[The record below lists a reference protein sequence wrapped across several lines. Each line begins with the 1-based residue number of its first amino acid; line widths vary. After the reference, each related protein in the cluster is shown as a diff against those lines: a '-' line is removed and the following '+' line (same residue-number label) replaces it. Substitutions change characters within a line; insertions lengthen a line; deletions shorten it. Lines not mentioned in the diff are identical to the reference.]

1 MQDYNEQIKKA
12 DEALKTLK
20 QAFQPMPGG
29 APMDPAMM
37 QQGAPPMD
45 PAMMQQGGAPMDPA
59 MMQQGGAPMD
69 PAMMQQGGAPPP
81 ADPAQMEAM
90 ISEVMHSVEQ
100 VAGAVEQS
108 NQQVAQLQ
116 SQLQQ
121 MMQEHAMT
129 AAKIDMLEKAI
140 NSTSPME
147 GMA

>member
-12 DEALKTLK
+12 DEVLKTLK

-29 APMDPAMM
+29 APPMDPAMM
-37 QQGAPPMD
+37 QQGGAPPMD
-45 PAMMQQGGAPMDPA
+45 PAMMQQGGAP
-59 MMQQGGAPMD
+59 PMD

-90 ISEVMHSVEQ
+90 VSEVMHAVEQ
-100 VAGAVEQS
+100 IAGAVEQS
-108 NQQVAQLQ
+108 NQQVSQLQ

-121 MMQEHAMT
+121 MMQEHAILT
-129 AAKIDMLEKAI
+129 SKIDMLEKAI

>member
-12 DEALKTLK
+12 DEVLKTLK

-29 APMDPAMM
+29 AP
-37 QQGAPPMD
+37 PMD
-45 PAMMQQGGAPMDPA
+45 PAMMQQGGAP
-59 MMQQGGAPMD
+59 PMD

-90 ISEVMHSVEQ
+90 VSEVMHAVEQ
-100 VAGAVEQS
+100 IAGAVEQS
-108 NQQVAQLQ
+108 NQQVSQLQ

-121 MMQEHAMT
+121 MMQEHAILT
-129 AAKIDMLEKAI
+129 SKIDMLEKAI